1 MGGAAV
7 LLLLAC
13 VNVTGLLWTQTLN
26 RGRET
31 AVRLQLG
38 ASRGRVFVQLLVEH
52 LMTAAIGGAVALA
65 VAAALGQA
73 VQRYFPYAAG
83 AELMTPRT
91 LVVVGLLAFFA
102 GVSSGVVPVVHA
114 SRAGAERF
122 LRTGHSLAASRSRW
136 RTMLLSLQIA
146 IALVLAVA
154 AGLFVASVRK
164 FHHDFSYDLEH
175 VIAASIDFRTSN
187 TRTPMEVQG
196 IFEILLQR
204 VQQMPQVESAALSSA
219 PVLESGG
226 WVRVFGVRRTLTEP
240 QPPTMHT
247 LVEVS
252 PEYFSTLGLS
262 LSGGTGFEGTEAAGS
277 EDVVVL
283 EDVVAR
289 QVFPSESPLGQCVF
303 LSTRCLKVVGV
314 VQASRASLKPGSQAS
329 KVFVPFP
336 RTSDM
341 ETTAQA
347 LLIRTKRPAA
357 SQLEAI
363 SSALQGATPDLPYVN
378 VLTLEELADVQ
389 ARSWLLGATVFGVF
403 GTLAL
408 LLGAIGIYGALASSI
423 RQRTAEIGLRL
434 ALGAARRDIAGM
446 VLRHAARVVSSGL
459 VVGLAAALVGARYVQ
474 TLLFNVPARDL
485 TTFAVAP
492 IVVLFAA
499 LVACIVPVGRA
510 VRVDPAVALRRE

>member
-1 MGGAAV
+1 MPTLTPWERLFALPINPTTSSASHRPGLRVWSLGTLTRGSCSRPHQRRARRSGETCFVQKLVGSQQSAGSVTAFTSARHRRNSPASIPPGRLCPAPLDVLPTGGPTSHRSMPPRRLSLSRDGRLALWLMGGAAV

-26 RGRET
+26 RARET

-83 AELMTPRT
+83 AELMTART
-91 LVVVGLLAFFA
+91 LVVVGLLAFLA

-164 FHHDFSYDLEH
+164 FHQDFSYDLDH

-187 TRTPMEVQG
+187 TRTPLEVQG

-226 WVRVFGVRRTLTEP
+226 WLRVFGVRRTMTAPADDAHAGRGVTCVLLHARP
-240 QPPTMHT
+240 QP
-247 LVEVS
+247 VRWD
-252 PEYFSTLGLS
+252 
-262 LSGGTGFEGTEAAGS
+262 GF
-277 EDVVVL
+277 
-283 EDVVAR
+283 
-289 QVFPSESPLGQCVF
+289 
-303 LSTRCLKVVGV
+303 
-314 VQASRASLKPGSQAS
+314 
-329 KVFVPFP
+329 
-336 RTSDM
+336 
-341 ETTAQA
+341 
-347 LLIRTKRPAA
+347 
-357 SQLEAI
+357 
-363 SSALQGATPDLPYVN
+363 
-378 VLTLEELADVQ
+378 
-389 ARSWLLGATVFGVF
+389 
-403 GTLAL
+403 
-408 LLGAIGIYGALASSI
+408 
-423 RQRTAEIGLRL
+423 
-434 ALGAARRDIAGM
+434 
-446 VLRHAARVVSSGL
+446 
-459 VVGLAAALVGARYVQ
+459 
-474 TLLFNVPARDL
+474 
-485 TTFAVAP
+485 
-492 IVVLFAA
+492 
-499 LVACIVPVGRA
+499 
-510 VRVDPAVALRRE
+510 